1 MQIPPNAGIQYVCV
15 YVDVDVCTVYAA
27 WNGTAIHQN
36 IFLTSIQ
43 VVNAIILF
51 IRRSHWINFCRM
63 NPPIEQE
70 VHSTGN
76 IPKSNSSFRS
86 PRCPTAPIRSLSLL
100 HFFFCTPFSIILIH
114 IGSLHGPHSS
124 YHEMNRVNKSSQ
136 QHHTKAGKPKVS
148 QSARFLFCVKRM
160 KIKEI
165 LKQTNEY
172 IEQWRKSI
180 EKLTE

>member
-1 MQIPPNAGIQYVCV
+1 MQIYHRTTFVWHTIRECV
-15 YVDVDVCTVYAA
+15 RVYAA
-27 WNGTAIHQN
+27 WNGTTIHQN

-51 IRRSHWINFCRM
+51 IRRSHWINFYRM

-70 VHSTGN
+70 MHSTGN

-86 PRCPTAPIRSLSLL
+86 PRMSTIFFLL
-100 HFFFCTPFSIILIH
+100 NSILNHSRAYWLTSWPWYLH
-114 IGSLHGPHSS
+114 ISRDESC
-124 YHEMNRVNKSSQ
+124 K

-148 QSARFLFCVKRM
+148 QSARFRFLYEKRM

-165 LKQTNEY
+165 LLEK
-172 IEQWRKSI
+172 IHRKTDGVVFTSEI
-180 EKLTE
+180 Q